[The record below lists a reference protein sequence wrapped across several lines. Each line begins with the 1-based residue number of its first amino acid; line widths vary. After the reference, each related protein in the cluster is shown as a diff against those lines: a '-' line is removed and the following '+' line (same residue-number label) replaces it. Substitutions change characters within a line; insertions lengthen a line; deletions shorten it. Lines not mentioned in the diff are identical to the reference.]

1 VRPPVS
7 LSQHGTADFRPVRPF
22 TPAHQRIERTSWL
35 HSRDVAVDPARAQPA
50 YGYGKPVNAEGGP
63 MIQERAGRAR
73 AADGGTQVHVP
84 APAGPSK
91 MDRDRWLMLAAEMAG
106 LESSAVPPSLDPVPR
121 GWARQ
126 PRIATCIPGVSTG
139 SVRTARNFTI
149 ATLRRW
155 GAAEGSHDIAI
166 VVSELLTNAL
176 RHALAGSGEF
186 RGRRP
191 IRLGL
196 LQLRPCLLCA
206 VADPSTVAPVVRRPG
221 AVAETGRGLHI
232 VCALSDRWGYAA
244 SGTGKVVWAL
254 FTGQPAEPAA
264 AL

>member
-1 VRPPVS
+1 
-7 LSQHGTADFRPVRPF
+7 
-22 TPAHQRIERTSWL
+22 
-35 HSRDVAVDPARAQPA
+35 
-50 YGYGKPVNAEGGP
+50 
-63 MIQERAGRAR
+63 
-73 AADGGTQVHVP
+73 
-84 APAGPSK
+84 
-91 MDRDRWLMLAAEMAG
+91 MLAAEMAG

-126 PRIATCIPGVSTG
+126 PRIATCIPSVSTG
-139 SVRTARNFTI
+139 SVRTARDFTI

-176 RHALAGSGEF
+176 RHALAGSGEL

-206 VADPSTVAPVVRRPG
+206 VADPSTVAPVLRRPG
-221 AVAETGRGLHI
+221 VIAETGRGLHI
-232 VCALSDRWGYAA
+232 VCALSDRWGYTT

-254 FTGQPAEPAA
+254 FTAQPAEPAVPGSVSIRDR
-264 AL
+264 LPGPRT